1 MKMENFVMNEVQQI
15 FADIFNLSLESIT
28 SQSSPNT
35 IAGWDSLQ
43 HVNLIVAL
51 EQKFNL
57 QFIPEEIMQML
68 SIELI
73 VSLIDEKLS
82 Q

>member
-1 MKMENFVMNEVQQI
+1 MENFVMNEVQQI